1 MELTKYGGTEI
12 LAHIKHDLR
21 QLPKGKSYGNE
32 SVDTE
37 LSGKNYSLID
47 RGKTAKEVNQYRK
60 DFESKIY
67 KYHRKNLVHAV
78 ELVIQCP
85 SDCPP
90 EQHEAFFQTA
100 FDWYCNKYLPAGK
113 ECVFVAEVHKD
124 EHKWVETEKGLKDI
138 SKEHLHIVYVPAI
151 PAGEKHPD
159 YEYRLNADALTK
171 RAILRDMHPSL
182 QATLNEAGINATV
195 YQKKSGDGKTI
206 PLSVKQLKEITNKT
220 GIVIKK
226 SLTIDELA
234 DILKV
239 NQDIEI
245 KDKELQRKLAFYQN
259 KAIDLSLKSKDQD
272 ATISSLQEN
281 LQHRDSKIKK
291 LETMLASKEDILDV
305 ANKGI
310 HNSQHEI
317 HTLKSELQKREL
329 EQQKLLSMVQEKSI
343 ALEFSEAKNKKLETE
358 ITSLKR
364 ELFFTQDKLQTVET
378 DKGQVL
384 EQQHNENIELQKLV
398 ESLQNQL
405 SSAQEKITELQTEM
419 IQKTETIE
427 TNVTESWGQSNAWG
441 QNSSWENTPKQNKE
455 ERLW

>member
-60 DFESKIY
+60 DFESKIF
-67 KYHRKNLVHAV
+67 KYNRKSLVHAV

-100 FDWYCNKYLPAGK
+100 FDWYCDKYLPAGK

-195 YQKKSGDGKTI
+195 YHKKSGDGKTI

-220 GIVIKK
+220 GITIKK

-245 KDKELQRKLAFYQN
+245 KDNELHKKSTYYEN
-259 KAIDLSLKSKDQD
+259 KAIRLSLQTKEQE

-281 LQHRDSKIKK
+281 LHKRDSKIEK
-291 LETMLASKEDILDV
+291 LETML
-305 ANKGI
+305 
-310 HNSQHEI
+310 
-317 HTLKSELQKREL
+317 
-329 EQQKLLSMVQEKSI
+329 QEKSLAVESGRI
-343 ALEFSEAKNKKLETE
+343 MNQELNFKL
-358 ITSLKR
+358 TSLQR
-364 ELFFTQDKLQTVET
+364 ELSLTQEKLQTVET
-378 DKGQVL
+378 GKNEVL
-384 EQQHNENIELQKLV
+384 HQQYNKNIELRKLV

-405 SSAQEKITELQTEM
+405 SAAKEEIKELQQRTE
-419 IQKTETIE
+419 IRE
-427 TNVTESWGQSNAWG
+427 TNTTRSWGQSNTWE
-441 QNSSWENTPKQNKE
+441 QSSSWEDVPKKKGE
-455 ERLW
+455 ETLW

>member
-12 LAHIKHDLR
+12 LIHIKHDLR
-21 QLPKGKSYGNE
+21 QLPEGKSYGNE
-32 SVDTE
+32 SVDPE
-37 LSGKNYSLID
+37 LSGKNYSLIN

-60 DFESKIY
+60 DFESKIF
-67 KYHRKNLVHAV
+67 KYNRKNLVHAI

-90 EQHEAFFQTA
+90 EQHEAFFRTA
-100 FDWYCNKYLPAGK
+100 FDWYCDKYLPAGK

-182 QATLNEAGINATV
+182 QATLNEVGIKATV

-220 GIVIKK
+220 GITIKK

-245 KDKELQRKLAFYQN
+245 KDKELQKKSTYYEN
-259 KAIDLSLKSKDQD
+259 KAIHLSLQTKEQE

-281 LQHRDSKIKK
+281 LQLRNSKIKK
-291 LETMLASKEDILDV
+291 LETMLQKKSLAVESGRIVNQELNFKL
-305 ANKGI
+305 
-310 HNSQHEI
+310 NS
-317 HTLKSELQKREL
+317 LQREL
-329 EQQKLLSMVQEKSI
+329 SLTQE
-343 ALEFSEAKNKKLETE
+343 
-358 ITSLKR
+358 
-364 ELFFTQDKLQTVET
+364 KLQTVET
-378 DKGQVL
+378 DKNEVL
-384 EQQHNENIELQKLV
+384 NQQNTEIRKLV

-405 SSAQEKITELQTEM
+405 LAAKEEIKELHQRTEPREINT
-419 IQKTETIE
+419 TP
-427 TNVTESWGQSNAWG
+427 SWGQSNTRE
-441 QNSSWENTPKQNKE
+441 QNSSWGDVPKKKGE
-455 ERLW
+455 ETLW